1 MSQKNY
7 QPKGNFGKIISIF
20 QSIYFLQKNALFYR
34 FTTLSKI
41 IPLVTGLMD
50 TYDEMVQDA
59 GLDSTYIRTSELGNY
74 NIF

>member
-1 MSQKNY
+1 MH
-7 QPKGNFGKIISIF
+7 F
-20 QSIYFLQKNALFYR
+20 FYR

-59 GLDSTYIRTSELGNY
+59 GLDSTYILTSELGNY